1 MLADSAEAAS
11 RCLDKPT
18 PGKIEMLVNRVVA
31 DRLRDGQLDES
42 ELTFKEVSKITASFA
57 RALAGTMHARI
68 EYPEAPPANGKRVA
82 AHADS
87 DSELASSNGK
97 PAAHEERGS
106 TVAHG

>member
-18 PGKIEMLVNRVVA
+18 PAKIELLVNRVVA

-57 RALAGTMHARI
+57 RALVGTMHARI
-68 EYPEAPPANGKRVA
+68 DYAEATGNGKKVA
-82 AHADS
+82 ANADS
-87 DSELASSNGK
+87 DSELARPNGE
-97 PAAHEERGS
+97 PAANEERGS
-106 TVAHG
+106 TAALG